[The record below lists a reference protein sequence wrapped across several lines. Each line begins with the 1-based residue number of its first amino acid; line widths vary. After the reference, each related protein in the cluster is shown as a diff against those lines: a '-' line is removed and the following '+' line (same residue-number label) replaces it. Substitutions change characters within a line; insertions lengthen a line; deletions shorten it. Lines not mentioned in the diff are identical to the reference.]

1 MKNIKILSTIFCSSL
16 LILSCDK
23 DDDAKDTT
31 PAVVTIS
38 EPHNEDAFAPGSEI
52 HFDALFVDNVGLASY
67 KVDIHFNGD
76 GHAHKSNASAIDPII
91 EPIELEPWDF
101 EKTGKLVGKSQEVH
115 EHFQVPTLVNGKP
128 IKEGEYDF
136 GVYVIDAAGNQS
148 VVWRK
153 IDIMTGD
160 AHIHE

>member
-1 MKNIKILSTIFCSSL
+1 MKNIKILSAIFCSSL

-38 EPHNEDAFAPGSEI
+38 EPGNEEAFAPGSEI
-52 HFDALFVDNVGLASY
+52 HFEAVFSDNVQLASY

-76 GHAHKSNASAIDPII
+76 GHAHKLLANT
-91 EPIELEPWDF
+91 EETHEVWDF
-101 EKTGKLVGKSQEVH
+101 EYTNKLYGKSQKVH
-115 EHFQVPTLVNGKP
+115 EHFDVPTLVNGKP
-128 IKEGEYDF
+128 IEEGEYHF

-148 VVWRK
+148 VVWKK
-153 IDIMTGD
+153 IDIMTG
-160 AHIHE
+160 AARIHE